1 MRNFDIQIIENKK
14 TKNNKIVRK
23 TIRFK
28 AKNNKKMKLSEVKE
42 YFNYLV
48 NEKQIDPHDISILG
62 MSDMFRT
69 LKSFDDSDIKEWD
82 YQDYYEDKPDIDEKQ
97 KKLLTQF
104 FFVDFVLKR

>member
-1 MRNFDIQIIENKK
+1 MRNFEIQIIENKK

-28 AKNNKKMKLSEVKE
+28 AKNEKKMTLKEVNE
-42 YFNYLV
+42 YYDYLV

-69 LKSFDDSDIKEWD
+69 LKSFDDNEVKNWD
-82 YQDYYEDKPDIDEKQ
+82 YIDYYQDKPEIDKKMQ
-97 KKLLTQF
+97 KLLTEF